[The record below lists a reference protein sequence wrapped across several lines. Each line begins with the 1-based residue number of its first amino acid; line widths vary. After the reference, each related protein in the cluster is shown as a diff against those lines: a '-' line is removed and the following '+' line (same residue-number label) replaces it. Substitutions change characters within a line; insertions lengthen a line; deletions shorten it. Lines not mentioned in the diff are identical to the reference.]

1 YGYGKV
7 SITTD
12 IFSINPESQP
22 DTASNYPVCL
32 SVPPSSGGGGGG
44 CSMLQ
49 YTDLTFILLSLLTV
63 IILRKLNRRFA

>member
-1 YGYGKV
+1 V

-32 SVPPSSGGGGGG
+32 SVPRSNNISGGGGRGG
-44 CSMLQ
+44 CSML
-49 YTDLTFILLSLLTV
+49 TPVDFSVMLIALMIV
-63 IILRKLNRRFA
+63 ISLRKLRRVLA

>member
-1 YGYGKV
+1 V
-7 SITTD
+7 SITPD

-44 CSMLQ
+44 CSMLTSVD
-49 YTDLTFILLSLLTV
+49 YSVMLIALMIV
-63 IILRKLNRRFA
+63 ISLRKLRRVLA